1 MYLIEIPNNIS
12 FSSAYKICLQL
23 SGKKILISYESYE
36 KSCIHESNSNKWIA
50 YVNIYYRQ
58 CRVRF
63 SISVEVF

>member
-36 KSCIHESNSNKWIA
+36 KSCIHESNSNK
-50 YVNIYYRQ
+50 
-58 CRVRF
+58 
-63 SISVEVF
+63 